1 MGSGCSIIPT
11 TTDDD
16 NTATMAILPT
26 ICHPTV
32 PAFQLSATGA
42 VDGQKRLMA
51 LMDMNG
57 DLIIQGWA
65 LKQDRTIP
73 GKSVFENTYT
83 GERISWVPLQS
94 ASKERGMSFD
104 IESPCVHYKWN
115 TNTLQGLQM
124 DVDEEGR
131 VGVIDVDPNTCP
143 WGVDSVQ
150 VKYQFVCMI
159 NGMAVKAQKNIEE
172 FDNVVKKSYRTNG
185 CLHVLFSTKNGSV
198 YFPKYVDRN
207 QDADGIDSYSL
218 YSSGDGLGSF

>member
-1 MGSGCSIIPT
+1 MGSGCSTTT
-11 TTDDD
+11 TTDE
-16 NTATMAILPT
+16 TATTAILPT

-32 PAFQLSATGA
+32 PSFQLSATGA

-57 DLIIQGWA
+57 DLIIQGWS
-65 LKQDRTIP
+65 LKEDRTIP

-104 IESPCVHYKWN
+104 IDSPCVHYKWN

-131 VGVIDVDPNTCP
+131 VGVIDVDPSTCP

-150 VKYQFVCMI
+150 IKYQFVCMV
-159 NGMAVKAQKNIEE
+159 NGLAVKAQQNIEE
-172 FDNVVKKSYRTNG
+172 FMDMLKKSYRTNG
-185 CLHVLFSTKNGSV
+185 CLHVLFSTKNSRV
-198 YFPKYVDRN
+198 CFPKYVERN